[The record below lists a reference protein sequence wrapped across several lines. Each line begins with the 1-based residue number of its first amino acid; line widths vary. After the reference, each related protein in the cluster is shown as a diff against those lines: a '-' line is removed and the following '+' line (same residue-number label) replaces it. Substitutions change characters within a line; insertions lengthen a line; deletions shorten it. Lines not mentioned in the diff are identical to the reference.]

1 MNKKKSTLFDFKRG
15 QTSTVQSHLVLL
27 SEMTNDQVFLV
38 NGSDMV
44 FRFSCALTSLTRVFG
59 QAPIQ
64 FGGTV
69 HRLNGNV
76 FQPKCTG
83 DTGFGQTV
91 QQRNIVLARV

>member
-27 SEMTNDQVFLV
+27 SEMTNDHVLLV

-44 FRFSCALTSLTRVFG
+44 FGFSWALTSLTRVFG
-59 QAPIQ
+59 QVPIQ
-64 FGGTV
+64 FGWTV

-76 FQPKCTG
+76 FQPK
-83 DTGFGQTV
+83 
-91 QQRNIVLARV
+91 